1 MSLDPSTHLYV
12 SRAELAA
19 RRERSARLRAVRQ
32 ARREG
37 ATPGLVATLARRLAA
52 AGARLRGAAPDPEC
66 ATC

>member
-37 ATPGLVATLARRLAA
+37 AT
-52 AGARLRGAAPDPEC
+52 C
-66 ATC
+66 